1 MSIGRI
7 DSEQALRDFIR
18 QQIDD
23 APIGVRVRQL
33 QGRLL
38 EGNGSPEN
46 VVAAPV
52 GTLYSRRDGG
62 PGTTLYCK
70 EAGGAGNTGWT
81 ALP

>member
-7 DSEQALRDFIR
+7 DSEQALAAFI
-18 QQIDD
+18 QQQLRSGDTLTLI
-23 APIGVRVRQL
+23 RQL
-33 QGRLL
+33 QERLL
-38 EGNGSPEN
+38 AGKGSPEN

-52 GTLYSRRDGG
+52 GTLYSRTDGG